1 MGKTKV
7 FLADPQV
14 LFREGIHFILSGEE
28 EFDVIGETTNNQEAL
43 TSIESNP
50 PDVAVLSFTD
60 SKIAGTDITRRIRR
74 NLPSIYVILIMEKK
88 EPDKIF
94 EAMKSGVSA
103 CLDKN
108 TNPDQLV
115 DIIKIVAQGSLP
127 IIDELFEPAVASLV
141 LQEFEDIAAFHEQ
154 FDDLL
159 ASLTPREKQI
169 MNLIAGGSKP
179 EQVAEKMELDEDTV
193 RHCIRIVLTKLI
205 ANEQTCNIL
214 EVAQRSLPFFLRSG
228 RMEGQSYNYVTKAEF
243 NDFKDSLMERFKSL
257 IGDLTPENKVK
268 K

>member
-1 MGKTKV
+1 MSKIKV
-7 FLADPQV
+7 FLTDPQV

-28 EFDVIGETTNNQEAL
+28 DFDVVGETTNNQEAL
-43 TSIESNP
+43 AFIESNP
-50 PDVAVLSFTD
+50 PDVAILSFSD

-74 NLPSIYVILIMEKK
+74 NLPSVYVILIMEKK
-88 EPDKIF
+88 EPDNVF
-94 EAMKSGVSA
+94 EAMKSGASV
-103 CLDKN
+103 CLSKD

-115 DIIKIVAQGSLP
+115 DTIKKVAQGSLP
-127 IIDELFEPAVASLV
+127 IIEELFEPAVASLV
-141 LQEFEDIAAFHEQ
+141 LQEFEDIASFHEQ

-169 MNLIAGGSKP
+169 MNLIVGGGKL

-214 EVAQRSLPFFLRSG
+214 EVAQRSLPFLFRPG
-228 RMEGQSYNYVTKAEF
+228 KMDTQSRNYITRAEF

-257 IGDLTPENKVK
+257 IGDLTPESKVK